1 MAGPEFQVN
10 TMQAK
15 HILIT
20 GADGYIGMRVA
31 RTYLELT
38 DTPVLLWVRADDIDE
53 FENKRK
59 RLQQALGRFESRIG
73 YAWGNLVRDDPF
85 DSVDSR
91 KMRGIIHTAAVTKF
105 NVDEDTARRVNIEG
119 TEKVLK
125 FASRCDSLEAFGLLS
140 TVYASGLTPGVIAE
154 VPLENAGN
162 FANHYERSKCASEMK
177 LMRDFDYLPWRILRV
192 ATVVA
197 DDASGRVTQFNAFH
211 NTLKLL
217 YYGLLSII
225 PGKCDTPLYFVKGDF
240 VTDAVFNLMRNP
252 VNKAI
257 YHVCHTRSESLN
269 LGELIDVAFD
279 CFSRQQDFKS
289 RRILKPLYADA
300 ESFDMLGNA
309 MDAFGGSIVNQALS
323 SVSPFARQLF
333 VQKEF
338 LNDKLVAALPGY
350 KAPDQ
355 REVIRNTCEYL
366 VRTRWGKEENRDF
379 RTDN

>member
-1 MAGPEFQVN
+1 MH
-10 TMQAK
+10 AK

-20 GADGYIGMRVA
+20 GSDGYLGTRLA
-31 RTYLELT
+31 RAYLELT
-38 DTPVLLWVRADDIDE
+38 DMPVLMWVRAGNSDE
-53 FENKRK
+53 FESKRK
-59 RLQQALGRFESRIG
+59 RLQDRFGRFESRIA
-73 YAWGNLVRDDPF
+73 YEWGDLVRDHPF
-85 DSVDSR
+85 DSIDPR
-91 KMRGIIHTAAVTKF
+91 KIRLIIHTAAVTKF
-105 NVDEDTARRVNIEG
+105 NVDEDTAQRVNIEG

-140 TVYASGLTPGVIAE
+140 TVYASGLRAGVIAE
-154 VPLENAGN
+154 VPFEDAGN
-162 FANHYERSKCASEMK
+162 FANHYERSKCASETK

-225 PGKCDTPLYFVKGDF
+225 PGKHETPLYFVTGDF
-240 VTDAVFNLMRNP
+240 VADAVFNLMRSP
-252 VNKAI
+252 SNKAI
-257 YHVCHTRSESLN
+257 YNVCHTRSESLN
-269 LGELIDVAFD
+269 LGELIDAAFD

-309 MDAFGGSIVNQALS
+309 MDSFGGSIVNQALS

-333 VQKEF
+333 VEKEF
-338 LNDKLVAALPGY
+338 LNDRLVRALPGY
-350 KAPDQ
+350 ASPDQ
-355 REVIRNTCEYL
+355 RQLIRNTCEYL
-366 VRTRWGKEENRDF
+366 VRTRWGKEEVSDLG
-379 RTDN
+379 TKT